1 MRLFLTNIG
10 GYLLSRENN
19 FLVAIHNR
27 VGELPFLLLSL
38 GIGIVLGLRLIPYS
52 TDLMTNSAAGLTEK
66 YLGKKQR
73 TLVINSTTNLPEL
86 FLMLLALG
94 LGRLGGIATPLG
106 SNLANIY
113 LMFGL
118 APIIVISK
126 WLIKGRKSRIRRLFN
141 LLKQEKNLVIWH
153 FLLSGT
159 MLIFSSLGCWA
170 ITGIFPGINM
180 LENRLIRTDFFLVI
194 GALICV
200 IGVGIYFFFERELKR
215 KRPEIFEEIEDETFD
230 SSWRKFVMG
239 TAGVIVACYVLN
251 LLFMA
256 FTQLYEP
263 LLKSY
268 FGAAMFTYLHYF
280 IGSLISSLPETT
292 VAVENYQRLTASD
305 LNTALAGATVSNM
318 SNLAIAGMGSILGSL
333 FILWGQAMEF

>member
-1 MRLFLTNIG
+1 MEGVKNSTWLEVMRLFLTNIG

-106 SNLANIY
+106 SNFAYIY

-126 WLIKGRKSRIRRLFN
+126 WLIKGRKSG
-141 LLKQEKNLVIWH
+141 
-153 FLLSGT
+153 S
-159 MLIFSSLGCWA
+159 
-170 ITGIFPGINM
+170 P
-180 LENRLIRTDFFLVI
+180 
-194 GALICV
+194 
-200 IGVGIYFFFERELKR
+200 EL
-215 KRPEIFEEIEDETFD
+215 
-230 SSWRKFVMG
+230 
-239 TAGVIVACYVLN
+239 
-251 LLFMA
+251 
-256 FTQLYEP
+256 
-263 LLKSY
+263 
-268 FGAAMFTYLHYF
+268 YL
-280 IGSLISSLPETT
+280 
-292 VAVENYQRLTASD
+292 
-305 LNTALAGATVSNM
+305 
-318 SNLAIAGMGSILGSL
+318 
-333 FILWGQAMEF
+333 